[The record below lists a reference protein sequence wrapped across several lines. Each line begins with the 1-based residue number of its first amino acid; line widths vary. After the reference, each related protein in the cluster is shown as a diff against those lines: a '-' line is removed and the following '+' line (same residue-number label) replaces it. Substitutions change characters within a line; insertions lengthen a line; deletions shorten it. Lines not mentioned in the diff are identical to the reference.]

1 MVGFLSHIKTSY
13 IYVGR
18 NSIDTLNCHLRMKI
32 KSLLVSGVLMAFFLQ
47 SCSNKSET
55 QNPVTPSIANIIP
68 ARDSVGGTVTIN
80 GSNFSALIAEN
91 VVKFGSLSARV
102 ISATVN
108 KLVVEVPAG
117 LPNDYIVTV
126 TANGQTATWTT
137 NFKIVLSAQ
146 LLIEGNWKYAK
157 SVRCDTEYFAPPY
170 ITQPWPFTPNTGTF
184 FNMDTTFDYLKFK
197 TNNTLNSFQSSWG
210 TGQAGRLYKDT
221 IQYSISGNLI
231 ILSYPAGINTESLS
245 IITGAKTPFSYQ
257 AYQDTI
263 FVSKLTSSSMVI
275 KRNYHYKHYGWSQA
289 IYVKKESLDSLV
301 KY

>member
-1 MVGFLSHIKTSY
+1 
-13 IYVGR
+13 
-18 NSIDTLNCHLRMKI
+18 MKI
-32 KSLLVSGVLMAFFLQ
+32 KLLLVSALLMNYFLP
-47 SCSNKSET
+47 SCSNKTET
-55 QNPVTPSIANIIP
+55 QNPVTPSITNITP
-68 ARDSVGGTVTIN
+68 ARDSVGGTVTID
-80 GSNFSALIAEN
+80 GSNFSSVIAEN
-91 VVKFGSLSARV
+91 VVKFGSLSASV
-102 ISATVN
+102 ITATVN

-117 LPNDYIVTV
+117 LPNDYTVTV
-126 TANGQTATWTT
+126 TTKGQTATWIS

-157 SVRCDTEYFAPPY
+157 SVRCDTEYFALPY

-184 FNMDTTFDYLKFK
+184 YNMDTTSDYLKFK
-197 TNNTLNSFQSSWG
+197 TNNSLNSFQSSWG

-245 IITGAKTPFSYQ
+245 IITGAITPLSYQ

-263 FVSKLTSSSMVI
+263 FISKLTSTSMVI
-275 KRNYHYKHYGWSQA
+275 KRNYHYKHYGWA
-289 IYVKKESLDSLV
+289 EALYVKKESLDSLV